1 MITRD
6 SARDF
11 PMRKADRQQLAD
23 LLTLLVGKTPIQA
36 TFLAPH
42 APELEHSMGGRFTY
56 SN

>member
-1 MITRD
+1 
-6 SARDF
+6 
-11 PMRKADRQQLAD
+11 MRQADRQQFAD

-42 APELEHSMGGRFTY
+42 APELEHPVGGRFTY